1 MGRPNVARPSVVRP
15 SVVRRPVQ
23 EIPLVPT
30 PDYDYDYSDYDYS
43 DYPAYDYY
51 DYSDVGNVGG
61 CSGCVNGCGPAL
73 GGGGCQG
80 KCAKVNPCGVAG
92 CQGNL
97 FARIVKAA
105 REKRRQKGR
114 RGGLLKELVEALE
127 RENT

>member
-1 MGRPNVARPSVVRP
+1 MG
-15 SVVRRPVQ
+15 
-23 EIPLVPT
+23 
-30 PDYDYDYSDYDYS
+30 YDYS

-51 DYSDVGNVGG
+51 DYIDGGNVGA
-61 CSGCVNGCGPAL
+61 CSGGCGSAL
-73 GGGGCQG
+73 GGVGCPG
-80 KCAKVNPCGVAG
+80 KCAKVNPCGVTG

-127 RENT
+127 RENIDYEDFGRIGRNVEQNEERRLKKERRGNGEKVKRL